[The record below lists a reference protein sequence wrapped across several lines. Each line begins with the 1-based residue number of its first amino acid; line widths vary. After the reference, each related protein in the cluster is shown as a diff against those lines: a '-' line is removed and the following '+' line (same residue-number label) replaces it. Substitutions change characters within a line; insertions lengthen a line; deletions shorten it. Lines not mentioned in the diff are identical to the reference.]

1 MENHF
6 IVLNIVKI
14 LLIEM
19 LNKSFYFRFKSIT
32 IILEIKINN
41 MKNIF
46 ILATFLL
53 TNTLFAQTNN
63 ELSTTINT
71 VNFETDIKENYF
83 LGEND
88 KLLNLFTDVNFLD
101 VNSNMNTERKFLIK
115 SIEKESLLANNLS
128 NKSIVATKSKRN
140 IDDANSLTTDINDN
154 FVNTIIEEKL
164 ALELLKNLNTNE
176 ALTYGD
182 KNTALYIE
190 YNQLRN
196 KLIKTYEISKDVEF
210 QIGKSVYPYL
220 NKILKTELDKTLRNS
235 LNLFVINF

>member
-1 MENHF
+1 
-6 IVLNIVKI
+6 
-14 LLIEM
+14 M

-32 IILEIKINN
+32 IILEVKTNN

-46 ILATFLL
+46 ILAAFLL

-128 NKSIVATKSKRN
+128 NKSIVVTKSKRN
-140 IDDANSLTTDINDN
+140 VDDANSLTTDVKGN

-182 KNTALYIE
+182 KNTELYIE

-210 QIGKSVYPYL
+210 QIGDSVYPYL

>member
-1 MENHF
+1 
-6 IVLNIVKI
+6 
-14 LLIEM
+14 M
-19 LNKSFYFRFKSIT
+19 LNKSFYFHFKSIT
-32 IILEIKINN
+32 IILGIKINN
-41 MKNIF
+41 MKNLF
-46 ILATFLL
+46 ILAAFLL

-128 NKSIVATKSKRN
+128 NKSIVVTKSKRN
-140 IDDANSLTTDINDN
+140 VDDANSLTTDVKGN

-182 KNTALYIE
+182 KNTELYIE

-235 LNLFVINF
+235 LNLFVVNF